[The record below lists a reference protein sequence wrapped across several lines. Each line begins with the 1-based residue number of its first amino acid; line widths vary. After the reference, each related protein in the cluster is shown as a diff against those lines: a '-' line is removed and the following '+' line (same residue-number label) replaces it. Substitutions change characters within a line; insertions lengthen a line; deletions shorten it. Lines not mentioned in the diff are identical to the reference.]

1 MAGTEGSLKNSL
13 ECKMDD
19 VVLKVLDRPKLD
31 SPILVEGLP
40 GIGLVGKL
48 AGDHLLDELKAKKFA
63 EIYSPFLPPQVS
75 IQEDGTV
82 KLVNMEFHSW
92 SKNGRELVFLTGD
105 FQGITPDSQYQL
117 AEKTLDLA
125 LDLNVK
131 RMYTLG
137 GLATGSITQSP
148 RVFGAATSKKLVQE
162 HGKYDI
168 VFREDGAI
176 FGASGLLL
184 GLGMQKNLE
193 GVCLMGE
200 THGQI
205 VDAKSAEAVL
215 RVLTKIIGVE
225 VDMTALE
232 NKAKDTEKQM
242 TQISKMIASH
252 QKAEERRDYPGD
264 TQYYIR

>member
-1 MAGTEGSLKNSL
+1 
-13 ECKMDD
+13 MDD
-19 VVLKVLDRPKLD
+19 VVLKFLDKPKL
-31 SPILVEGLP
+31 SNPIMVEGLP

-63 EIYSPFLPPQVS
+63 ELYSPFLPPQVG

-92 SKNGRELVFLTGD
+92 SRNGRELILLTGD

-117 AEKTLDLA
+117 AERTLDLA

-137 GLATGSITQSP
+137 GLATGNITQSP
-148 RVFGAATSKKLVQE
+148 RVFGAATSRSLVKE
-162 HGKYDI
+162 HAKYDI

-184 GLGMQKNLE
+184 GLGVQRDVE

-215 RVLTKIIGVE
+215 RVLTRILGVE

-232 NKAKDTEKQM
+232 NKAKDTERQM
-242 TQISKMIASH
+242 GQISKMISDH
-252 QKAEERRDYPGD
+252 QRAEQKRGDYSWES
-264 TQYYIR
+264 QSYIR